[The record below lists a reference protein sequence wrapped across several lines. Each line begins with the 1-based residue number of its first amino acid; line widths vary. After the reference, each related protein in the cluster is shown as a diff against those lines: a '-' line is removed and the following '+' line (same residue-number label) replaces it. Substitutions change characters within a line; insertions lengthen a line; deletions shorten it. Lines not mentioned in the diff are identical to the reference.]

1 MASASVTKAQTR
13 EEDDRHVVIITE
25 RAKFKVLNFYVSGTL
40 AGRQAQEWVV
50 QSVMAT
56 CGSEEGEISA
66 AAQLSAM
73 FPDLEWEV
81 SLLSFARAVP

>member
-1 MASASVTKAQTR
+1 
-13 EEDDRHVVIITE
+13 
-25 RAKFKVLNFYVSGTL
+25 
-40 AGRQAQEWVV
+40 
-50 QSVMAT
+50 MAT

-81 SLLSFARAVP
+81 SLTLLCVSLFLGLLSH

>member
-1 MASASVTKAQTR
+1 
-13 EEDDRHVVIITE
+13 
-25 RAKFKVLNFYVSGTL
+25 
-40 AGRQAQEWVV
+40 
-50 QSVMAT
+50 MAT

-81 SLLSFARAVP
+81 SLDLISKKYYYPSHVLSPIHFTNKTQLSRRC

>member
-1 MASASVTKAQTR
+1 M
-13 EEDDRHVVIITE
+13 
-25 RAKFKVLNFYVSGTL
+25 
-40 AGRQAQEWVV
+40 

-81 SLLSFARAVP
+81 SLDLIFILRTCCPINFTKTQAVAVRR